1 LFFFLHFSL
10 KFNAT
15 SNKKESGIK
24 KNKANNGR
32 KCVIKN
38 ANNRSAIFRNKLNGI
53 QKHRLKNYKILESV
67 IKNKIFYFI
76 KNKKFI
82 LLKINLSFKN

>member
-1 LFFFLHFSL
+1 MFFYLHFSL
-10 KFNAT
+10 KFNAA

-24 KNKANNGR
+24 INKANNGR

-53 QKHRLKNYKILESV
+53 QKHRLKNYNILEIILTIILDILV
-67 IKNKIFYFI
+67 I
-76 KNKKFI
+76 
-82 LLKINLSFKN
+82 